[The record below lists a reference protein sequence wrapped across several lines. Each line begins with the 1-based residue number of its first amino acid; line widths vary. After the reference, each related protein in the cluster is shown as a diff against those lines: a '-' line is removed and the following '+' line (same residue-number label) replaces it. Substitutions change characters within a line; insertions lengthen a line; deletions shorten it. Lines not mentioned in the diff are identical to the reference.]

1 MPEPERLV
9 KFNLLGQELAF
20 YTGASEEE
28 VEEILRLVQ
37 QQIEENSAQ
46 SGSSVPSGKVAVITC
61 LNLASK
67 FIQLEHDYS
76 TYKNNMETRLELLN
90 ERLVS
95 VLSTGK

>member
-9 KFNLLGQELAF
+9 RFNLLGQELAF

-28 VEEILRLVQ
+28 VRQILTLVQ

-46 SGSSVPSGKVAVITC
+46 SGSAIPAGKVAVMTC

-67 FIQLEHDYS
+67 YIQLEHDYS
-76 TYKNNMETRLELLN
+76 AYKNNMEAKLELLN
-90 ERLVS
+90 ERLGS
-95 VLSTGK
+95 MLSAGK